1 MYGPLLTAGYSSASN
16 FAMSAT
22 FSQTCLGMI
31 GTGFS
36 SIEACGVLSL
46 MVRSCPLA
54 VTLAKF
60 STAGPFAVLAP
71 SSVIILLNVQA
82 ASSAVIGWP
91 SDHLA
96 SRILNVQVSP
106 SGEVV
111 HDSARSGLGC
121 RVLESG
127 TVR

>member
-1 MYGPLLTAGYSSASN
+1 MYGPLVTAGYVSASYLP
-16 FAMSAT
+16 MSVT
-22 FSQTCLGMI
+22 FSQTCFGMI

-46 MVRSCPLA
+46 IVRSWPLA

-60 STAGPFAVLAP
+60 STAGPLAVFAP

-91 SDHLA
+91 SDHFA

-111 HDSARSGLGC
+111 QDSARSGLGC
-121 RVLESG
+121 SVLESV